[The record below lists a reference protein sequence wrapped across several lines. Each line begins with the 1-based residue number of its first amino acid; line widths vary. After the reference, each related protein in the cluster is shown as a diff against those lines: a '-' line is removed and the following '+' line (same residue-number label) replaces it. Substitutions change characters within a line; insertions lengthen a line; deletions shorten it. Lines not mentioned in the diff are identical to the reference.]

1 MERGYF
7 LGATSDG
14 MICCVSKVPQS
25 RAELWH
31 VHLIPARGC
40 TMFSLK
46 SIGRKRYARSVL
58 PVVANQ
64 TQDPPS
70 EQVQVDATTAWGPE
84 TLFQFK
90 FYEGGKYALLTS
102 SCKYVTSEGSCTE
115 WTPVSAKANGHSN
128 GVSITIK
135 SAAVVPQLPPPECL
149 FTIEYHGGNV
159 AFRDCRGRYLAAAGR
174 SAILRTRSSNVSR
187 DELFEFEP
195 APIQVAF
202 RADFNNRYV
211 SVKQGIDLSANQA
224 DITCNH
230 ETFELEYESR
240 NEVWNIRS
248 KEGNYW
254 APGAASTIQ
263 ASSRDKKSAAAFRIK
278 WNEDGT
284 CSILATDASGQEG
297 SEGSQKWVCA
307 RKSGQLCFSAT
318 DPVGFHA
325 MLRNR
330 CSLNLRPANGSGFIG
345 LKHLGLGKLEANKTS
360 PDSILIEYA
369 NNENGDDVTG
379 TFNCCY
385 FRMSGNNKYW
395 SVVDGNT
402 VAADSSSNTCAQQ
415 FQIELRS
422 GTTIAIRI
430 FESCSYLNLN
440 KQGSLIIMNCG
451 PKEATLWEF

>member
-7 LGATSDG
+7 LGASSDG
-14 MICCVSKVPQS
+14 MINCVSKVPQS

-31 VHLIPARGC
+31 VHLIPARGS

-46 SIGRKRYARSVL
+46 SIGRKRYARSVI
-58 PVVANQ
+58 PF
-64 TQDPPS
+64 TGGSGGDPPS
-70 EQVQVDATTAWGPE
+70 EQVQVDATSPWGPE

-115 WTPVSAKANGHSN
+115 WIPVTAKANGHSN

-149 FTIEYHGGNV
+149 FTIEYHGGNI
-159 AFRDCRGRYLAAAGR
+159 AFRDCNGRYLAAAGR

-211 SVKQGIDLSANQA
+211 SVKQGIDLSANQG

-230 ETFELEYESR
+230 ETFELEYHPKSDT
-240 NEVWNIRS
+240 WNIRS

-263 ASSRDKKSAAAFRIK
+263 ASSRDKKQAAFFRLK

-284 CSILATDASGQEG
+284 CSILATDAAGLEG
-297 SEGSQKWVCA
+297 NEGSQKWVCA

-318 DPVGFHA
+318 DPVGFHV
-325 MLRNR
+325 MLQNR
-330 CSLNLRPANGSGFIG
+330 RSLNLRPANGSGFIG
-345 LKHLGLGKLEANKTS
+345 LKALGLGKLEANKTS

-369 NNENGDDVTG
+369 NNDNLDDVTG

-385 FRMSGNNKYW
+385 FKMSGNNKYW
-395 SVVDGNT
+395 SIVDGNT
-402 VAADSSSNTCAQQ
+402 VAADSTSNTCAQQ

-422 GTTIAIRI
+422 GSTIAIRL
-430 FESCSYLNLN
+430 FDNCSFLNLS
-440 KQGSLIIMNCG
+440 KQGSLILMNCG
-451 PKEATLWEF
+451 PNEATLWEF